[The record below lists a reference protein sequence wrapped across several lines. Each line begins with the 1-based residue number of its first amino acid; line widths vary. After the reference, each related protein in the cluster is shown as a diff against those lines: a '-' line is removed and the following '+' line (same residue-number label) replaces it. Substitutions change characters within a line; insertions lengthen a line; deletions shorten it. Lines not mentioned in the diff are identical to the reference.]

1 MQMGW
6 EYLCGDVVG
15 MVYRYV
21 EVRAYAGGA
30 EKWRIR
36 RGGKCFFAAAAAAST
51 SVKVFFTSHLRAG
64 N

>member
-1 MQMGW
+1 M
-6 EYLCGDVVG
+6 GDVVG

-36 RGGKCFFAAAAAAST
+36 RGGSVFFAAAAAAST
-51 SVKVFFTSHLRAG
+51 SVQVFFTSHLRAG